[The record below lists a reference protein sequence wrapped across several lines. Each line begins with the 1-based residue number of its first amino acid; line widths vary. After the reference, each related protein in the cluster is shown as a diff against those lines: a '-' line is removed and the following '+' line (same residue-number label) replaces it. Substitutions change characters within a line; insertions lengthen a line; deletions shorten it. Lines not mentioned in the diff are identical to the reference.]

1 MAGLI
6 GCIKWSGDAR
16 RMRNRYKAKVYR
28 QIKDRLFRFLFE
40 KNKDALLQLYN
51 ALNGTN
57 YKDTSGMEIVT
68 IESAVYVAMNNDAA
82 FIFAGT
88 LSLYEHQSTMS
99 KNMPVRFLLYLAE
112 EYQKVI
118 EKAEISLY
126 GSRQISLPAPNCV
139 VFYNGENDALEREQN
154 GGDWNVIKRV

>member
-1 MAGLI
+1 M
-6 GCIKWSGDAR
+6 
-16 RMRNRYKAKVYR
+16 
-28 QIKDRLFRFLFE
+28 
-40 KNKDALLQLYN
+40 LQLYN
-51 ALNGTN
+51 ALNGTD
-57 YKDTSGMEIVT
+57 YKDISGMEIVT

-88 LSLYEHQSTMS
+88 LSLYEHQSTMN

-126 GSRQISLPAPNCV
+126 GSRRITLPAPKCV
-139 VFYNGENDALEREQN
+139 MFYNGGKDAGEDAGESWEMCLSDAFSNETKNAGINAVDYCIEHN
-154 GGDWNVIKRV
+154 ILTAAETFISAVSLKSA